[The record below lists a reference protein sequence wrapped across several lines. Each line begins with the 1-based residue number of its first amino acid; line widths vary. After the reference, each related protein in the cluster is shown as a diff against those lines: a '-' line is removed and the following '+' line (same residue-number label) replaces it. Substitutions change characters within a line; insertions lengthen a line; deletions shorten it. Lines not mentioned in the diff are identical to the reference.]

1 MKHKT
6 YQSKVLLFGE
16 YSVIK
21 NSNALAMP
29 YPLFDGHLTFRSQSQ
44 GRDPEL
50 KALSSYLNRLDSQ
63 GELPFDLD
71 LSSFEFD
78 IGQGLVFESTIPQ
91 GYGVGSSGALCAAV
105 YDRYVKNPSTWNA
118 SIETLRNHLCLIESH
133 FHGSSSGLDP
143 LVSYVGK
150 PILKTKDA
158 GFNIADIASD
168 SMEPG
173 TLFLLN
179 TGRSRKTEPLVGLF
193 LEKCKNE
200 DFSNLCEQELSP
212 LTDECISHYLQGDR
226 EQLWQSFAKL
236 SQFQF
241 NNFEPMIPK
250 LYVDLWQQGL
260 VEHDFYLKLC
270 GAGGGGF
277 LMGMTKNFKECS
289 RILKD
294 FEIRPL

>member
-91 GYGVGSSGALCAAV
+91 GYGVGSSGALCAQFMIV
-105 YDRYVKNPSTWNA
+105 M
-118 SIETLRNHLCLIESH
+118 
-133 FHGSSSGLDP
+133 
-143 LVSYVGK
+143 
-150 PILKTKDA
+150 LKTQA
-158 GFNIADIASD
+158 HG
-168 SMEPG
+168 M
-173 TLFLLN
+173 
-179 TGRSRKTEPLVGLF
+179 
-193 LEKCKNE
+193 
-200 DFSNLCEQELSP
+200 
-212 LTDECISHYLQGDR
+212 LQ
-226 EQLWQSFAKL
+226 
-236 SQFQF
+236 
-241 NNFEPMIPK
+241 
-250 LYVDLWQQGL
+250 
-260 VEHDFYLKLC
+260 LK
-270 GAGGGGF
+270 
-277 LMGMTKNFKECS
+277 
-289 RILKD
+289 R
-294 FEIRPL
+294 